1 MLRRLLLS
9 AQYTKDQE
17 ILNVGFN
24 QMFCLAHAL
33 VMGRVDYCNSLLYG
47 LPRNNINKLQRLQN
61 VAARLKAG
69 FR

>member
-1 MLRRLLLS
+1 
-9 AQYTKDQE
+9 
-17 ILNVGFN
+17 
-24 QMFCLAHAL
+24 MFCLAHAL